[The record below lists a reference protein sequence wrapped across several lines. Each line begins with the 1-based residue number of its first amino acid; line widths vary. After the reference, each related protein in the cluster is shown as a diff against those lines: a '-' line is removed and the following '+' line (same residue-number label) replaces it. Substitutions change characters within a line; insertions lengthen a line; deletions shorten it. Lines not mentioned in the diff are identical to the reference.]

1 MVRQL
6 KKVKKKA
13 YTEFQNTFLIDYLTI
28 NVKYFDVFRVLS
40 LFLESCG
47 NKEVCEENFVFF
59 DKGAI
64 TSYNHSFRFL
74 GQNFMTI
81 NWNPAHKE
89 FGVSLNITGQGC
101 KFLSYQCMMT
111 LFRNLDK
118 LQEEYDKIYEGRE
131 KEKEYQR
138 IFNITRL
145 DAAFDDFAGV
155 IPVNEM
161 VSSVKDFICTGRSIS
176 TLTFNTSV
184 QIFSGGFNGKLYE
197 NIEFGK
203 RTSTGRFRLYDKR
216 AEQQLYDVDYWYR
229 LELELRQEKANA
241 FMRSLLDGCDFSDT
255 FVVFLEK
262 MFRPVD
268 NRYKQN
274 GDCPSAPYWV
284 SFIDSLSEIEDGLKM
299 YFWE

>member
-1 MVRQL
+1 ML
-6 KKVKKKA
+6 KDRTRIVTRKA

-40 LFLESCG
+40 LFLESCE
-47 NKEVCEENFVFF
+47 NEEVCEENFVFV
-59 DKGAI
+59 DKGVLNA
-64 TSYNHSFRFL
+64 YNHSFRFL
-74 GQNFMTI
+74 GEKFMTI
-81 NWNPAHKE
+81 NWNPEHKE
-89 FGVSLNITGQGC
+89 FGVSINITGQGC

-111 LFRNLDK
+111 LFHNLDK
-118 LQEEYDKIYEGRE
+118 LQVEYDKIYEGRE

-145 DAAFDDFAGV
+145 DAAFDDFTGV
-155 IPVNEM
+155 IPVDEM
-161 VSSVKDFICTGRSIS
+161 LLSAEDFMINARSVS
-176 TLTFNTSV
+176 TLTYPSSV
-184 QIFSGGFNGKLYE
+184 QIFSGAFNKKAYK

-216 AEQQLYDVDYWYR
+216 AEQKLMDVDYWYR

-241 FMRSLLDGCDFSDT
+241 FMRSLLEGYDFVDI

-262 MFRPVD
+262 MFRPID
-268 NRYKQN
+268 NRYEKN

-284 SFIDSLSEIEDGLKM
+284 LFIDSLSDIQEVLKI
-299 YFWE
+299 YI